1 MSTSDWYARRLAT
14 AQGHAAPPQAPPQY
28 PQHPQQPQYPQQQ
41 QPQYPQQQQPQPINE
56 QDFIKAGATR
66 KEGITPM
73 DVLERAGAKGGKGT
87 RTETKLCPDC
97 GGNQYFERKAAG
109 KMGMAP
115 APYCHTC
122 GYNGVFEQYGS
133 QEVPLMPEEN

>member
-1 MSTSDWYARRLAT
+1 MAAE
-14 AQGHAAPPQAPPQY
+14 QGHAAPPQAPPQY
-28 PQHPQQPQYPQQQ
+28 PQPQQPQYPQ
-41 QPQYPQQQQPQPINE
+41 YPQQQQQPQQPQQPINE
-56 QDFIKAGATR
+56 QDFIRAGATR

-87 RTETKLCPDC
+87 RTETKTCPEC

-115 APYCHTC
+115 APYCHSC
-122 GYNGVFEQYGS
+122 GYNGMFEQYGA
-133 QEVPLMPEEN
+133 QDVPMTTEN